1 MKLWITFT
9 QEVNGIFFGVMI
21 MLELPVY
28 DRQGKTVEKI
38 SFDESCLGS
47 FVNYELMHQAVVM
60 FEANQRLGTHYTK
73 NRRAVICRKG
83 KPFRQKGTGNARM
96 GYNGRVG
103 SRGGAVA
110 HGPKPRDYR
119 KDMPVKARK
128 AALRSALLG
137 KLRDGEV
144 MVMSGMVPESPR
156 TKEIASAMKC
166 LKIEKSCLFVTL
178 EKSDVMVKSVRNIQE
193 ANVMPLSDLHT
204 YAVLKPQKIVMSK
217 DALLAIPE
225 ELK

>member
-1 MKLWITFT
+1 MF
-9 QEVNGIFFGVMI
+9 
-21 MLELPVY
+21 ELPVY
-28 DRQGKTVEKI
+28 NRQGETVEKI

-60 FEANQRLGTHYTK
+60 YEANQRLGTHYTK
-73 NRRAVICRKG
+73 NRRAIICRKG

-119 KDMPVKARK
+119 KDMPAKARK
-128 AALRSALLG
+128 AALKSAFLG
-137 KLRDGEV
+137 KLRDNEIVV
-144 MVMSGMVPESPR
+144 MADMVPSAPK
-156 TKEIASAMKC
+156 TKEIATALKN

-178 EKSDVMVKSVRNIQE
+178 GNNETMVKSVRNICSAE
-193 ANVMPLSDLHT
+193 VLPLSDLHT
-204 YAVLKPQKIVMSK
+204 YAVLRPQKVVISK
-217 DALLAIPE
+217 EALLAIPE

>member
-1 MKLWITFT
+1 M
-9 QEVNGIFFGVMI
+9 IFYFGVMI
-21 MLELPVY
+21 MFELPVY
-28 DRQGKTVEKI
+28 NRQGETVEKI

-60 FEANQRLGTHYTK
+60 YEANQRLGTHYTK
-73 NRRAVICRKG
+73 NRRAIICRKG

-119 KDMPVKARK
+119 KDMPAKARK
-128 AALRSALLG
+128 AALKSALLG
-137 KLRDGEV
+137 KFRDNEV
-144 MVMSGMVPESPR
+144 LVMTDMVPSTPK
-156 TKEIASAMKC
+156 TKEIATAMKN

-178 EKSDVMVKSVRNIQE
+178 GNNDAMVKSVRNISSAE
-193 ANVMPLSDLHT
+193 VLPLSDLHT
-204 YAVLKPQKIVMSK
+204 YAVLRPQKVVISK
-217 DALLAIPE
+217 EALLAIPE